1 MVFLLCPPGDQW
13 LGYRDMADSDHTDY
27 FGALLLTYATKLLK
41 FSGLYLSHHK
51 VLKVASLAVGLL

>member
-27 FGALLLTYATKLLK
+27 FRALQLMYVIKLLK
-41 FSGLYLSHHK
+41 FSGLYLPHHK
-51 VLKVASLAVGLL
+51 VLKVASLPVGLL